1 MTKLVCQNNISS
13 IFIVKF
19 TIRSLENLKI
29 SDNIPPDRLNSWL
42 DNTESEIKTV
52 SVSRR
57 KGCQVQWV
65 CSYLILLL
73 LYTTLHSAAS
83 PARLCH
89 FSFFFPLFGC
99 QVVVWGGGVVLKLSM
114 FYITYYTHWH
124 TLTHTY
130 YKLSKYKLSHT

>member
-29 SDNIPPDRLNSWL
+29 SDNIPPDKLNSWL
-42 DNTESEIKTV
+42 VNTEREIKTV

-57 KGCQVQWV
+57 KGCHVQWV

-89 FSFFFPLFGC
+89 FSFFLPLCGC

-114 FYITYYTHWH
+114 FYITYYTPWH

-130 YKLSKYKLSHT
+130 YKLSK